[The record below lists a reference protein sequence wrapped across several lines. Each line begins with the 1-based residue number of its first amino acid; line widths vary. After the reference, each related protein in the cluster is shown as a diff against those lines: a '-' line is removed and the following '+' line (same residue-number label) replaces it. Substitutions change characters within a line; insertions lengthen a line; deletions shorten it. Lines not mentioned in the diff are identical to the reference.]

1 MNDKSKLCAMI
12 FSGLLAFYAVPAMA
26 DGAAPTG
33 PTDPAGPSSPVPP
46 SIPPVDTDTDTDMDG
61 GHDPGLRSSDP
72 QAPRPGTDG
81 TSTGRGMGSG
91 TGNGTGNDM
100 DTTPRNNGG
109 VTN

>member
-1 MNDKSKLCAMI
+1 MNTKNTLGAMI
-12 FSGLLAFYAVPAMA
+12 FGSLLAFSAVPALA

-33 PTDPAGPSSPVPP
+33 PTDPAGPTSPVPP
-46 SIPPVDTDTDTDMDG
+46 SIPPVDTDADTPMG
-61 GHDPGLRSSDP
+61 NGRDPGLRSTDP

-100 DTTPRNNGG
+100 DTTPRNDGG
-109 VTN
+109 VTR